1 MWDPS
6 SEEGSGERK
15 GNRQASSGPPHV
27 GGNVA
32 RHALAHK
39 LVYCHEAL
47 YLREKL
53 QKATFKQKIEKW
65 VDDSDSDSD
74 ESDEWCRGAE
84 LRVKQV
90 SSM

>member
-1 MWDPS
+1 M
-6 SEEGSGERK
+6 
-15 GNRQASSGPPHV
+15 AH
-27 GGNVA
+27 
-32 RHALAHK
+32 HALAHK

-74 ESDEWCRGAE
+74 ESDEE
-84 LRVKQV
+84 DYVV
-90 SSM
+90 